1 VKISELKNKKIAI
14 VGYGVEGAAVADFL
28 RSLEIPFSILDKKPK
43 IALPKDAAYIQ
54 TGDDY
59 LKNLDDYEVIIRA
72 PGIQPFLPELLAF
85 EKNGGII
92 ETQMRLFFENYPNR
106 QKIIGVTG
114 TKGKGTTSILIQKIL
129 QAAGLPVRLGGNIG
143 TGVLNLLSEDAL
155 AEDPWIVLELSSF
168 QLQDLGAGPHIAV
181 VLMVTSDHLD
191 YHRSIEEYIAA
202 KAPIAGYQKADDFVI
217 YNADYPSSV
226 KIAEGS
232 NNKAKK
238 IPFSTVSGA
247 NFAEDGAFGEAIGKS
262 SSEVVDGALAVAEE
276 DSVYLQRA
284 GHRELLGKISEL
296 KLRGYHN
303 TQNICAAALVGA
315 TLGISPKIIWRACAD
330 FAGYEHRLQF
340 VVERSGIKFYDD
352 SIATIPESSITAA
365 DSFTEPVILFAG
377 GSDKGVDYKKF
388 GADLAELS
396 KRKSL
401 KAVITLGLVGQ
412 RIAEGLE
419 NAGYAGKIVQ
429 IQDAGAEAYNQAFDQ
444 LKNLAS
450 TGDVVLLS
458 PGTASFDM
466 FKNYK
471 ERGDYFNELAKN
483 F

>member
-1 VKISELKNKKIAI
+1 MKNKKIAI
-14 VGYGVEGAAVADFL
+14 VGYGIEGAAVADFL
-28 RSLEIPFSILDKKPK
+28 CSLEIPFSILDKKPK

-59 LKNLDDYEVIIRA
+59 LKNLGDYEVIIRA
-72 PGIQPFLPELLAF
+72 PGIQPFLPELVEF

-129 QAAGLPVRLGGNIG
+129 QAAGMPVKLGGNIG
-143 TGVLNLLSEDAL
+143 TGVLNLLSEAAL

-168 QLQDLGAGPHIAV
+168 QLQDLGASPHIAV

-191 YHRSIEEYIAA
+191 YHRNVEEYVAA
-202 KAPIAGYQKADDFVI
+202 KAPITEYQKVDDFVI

-232 NNKAKK
+232 KAKK

-247 NFAEDGAFGEAIGKS
+247 AVAADEATGKS

-276 DSVYLQRA
+276 DSIYLKRA

-315 TLGISPKIIWRACAD
+315 TLGISPEIIWRACAD

-340 VVERSGIKFYDD
+340 VAECRGIKFYDD
-352 SIATIPESSITAA
+352 SIATIPESSVTAA

-388 GADLAELS
+388 GGDLAGLS

-412 RIAEGLE
+412 RIVEGLE
-419 NAGYAGKIVQ
+419 SAGYAGKIVQ
-429 IQDAGAEAYNQAFDQ
+429 INDAGAEAYNQAFDQ